1 MKKINLR
8 DLYFYFNKDYEIEV
22 SDEIYEVFELS
33 RKMEA
38 RYYAKRR
45 YHNAFYSLDR
55 EDGIENDALKKVKS
69 PEELFF
75 IKEREISISN
85 AINTLTQKQAE
96 RIIMFFYDDM
106 SVTEIA
112 RAQNVSPSSVT
123 QSIMSGLKKMKKF
136 DL

>member
-8 DLYFYFNKDYEIEV
+8 DLYFYINNDYEIEV
-22 SDEIYEVFELS
+22 SDEVYEVFDMY

-38 RYYAKRR
+38 RYHSKRR

-69 PEELFF
+69 PEELFL
-75 IKEREISISN
+75 IKDQQLTILK
-85 AINTLTQKQAE
+85 AIRTLPKKQAE
-96 RIIMFFYDDM
+96 RIMLFFYEDM
-106 SVTEIA
+106 SVAEIA

-123 QSIMSGLKKMKKF
+123 QSIMAGLKKLKKYN
-136 DL
+136 L